1 MPRPAKPVAERLDAR
16 LTIRLSKDTLTL
28 WQDAARG
35 ADLKVGEWLRTQTDP
50 GPPARRL
57 RPPQPADPKLLA
69 AIARVGNNLNQLA
82 RAANRNEWP
91 EPIRLL
97 ERLIGLERALKS
109 LLPTPPD
116 DD

>member
-1 MPRPAKPVAERLDAR
+1 MPRPPKSSAERLDAR
-16 LTIRLSKDTLTL
+16 LTIRLSKDTLAR
-28 WQDAARG
+28 WQDAAYA
-35 ADLKVGEWLRTQTDP
+35 ADLSVAEWLRSQSGS
-50 GPPARRL
+50 GPPARRR
-57 RPPQPADPKLLA
+57 RPLPVADPKLLA
-69 AIARVGNNLNQLA
+69 AIARVGNNLNQIS